1 MNTEILPLFSV
12 GFERKGFSNKNFH
25 IHWPKPSASVFY
37 NQLFGRFLAR
47 VRTLFFETDYFV
59 HGN

>member
-25 IHWPKPSASVFY
+25 IRPSEPSPSVFY
-37 NQLFGRFLAR
+37 NQQFGPFLL
-47 VRTLFFETDYFV
+47 VSEFCF
-59 HGN
+59 

>member
-25 IHWPKPSASVFY
+25 IHWPKPVGKR
-37 NQLFGRFLAR
+37 LL
-47 VRTLFFETDYFV
+47 
-59 HGN
+59 

>member
-37 NQLFGRFLAR
+37 NQFLVR

>member
-12 GFERKGFSNKNFH
+12 GFERKGFSNKNF
-25 IHWPKPSASVFY
+25 
-37 NQLFGRFLAR
+37 R

>member
-25 IHWPKPSASVFY
+25 IHPSEPSPSVFY
-37 NQLFGRFLAR
+37 NQWFGPFSR
-47 VRTLFFETDYFV
+47 VRILFLKLINLFTE
-59 HGN
+59 H

>member
-25 IHWPKPSASVFY
+25 IHPSEPSPSVFY
-37 NQLFGRFLAR
+37 NQRFGPFFSCPNS
-47 VRTLFFETDYFV
+47 VFETD
-59 HGN
+59 

>member
-37 NQLFGRFLAR
+37 NQLFGPISCSCPNS
-47 VRTLFFETDYFV
+47 VFETDYFV